1 MNNNLFR
8 YQGYIGGVCEGL
20 GIGVEFQV
28 FYGEFLLCFL
38 PLQPFGFTLF
48 FGYFL
53 KNLFEKLHLNYYI
66 LINI

>member
-20 GIGVEFQV
+20 SIWIGIPSILWRISFV
-28 FYGEFLLCFL
+28 FLS
-38 PLQPFGFTLF
+38 LQPFGFTLF

-53 KNLFEKLHLNYYI
+53 KNLFEKSYLNYYT
-66 LINI
+66 LVNI